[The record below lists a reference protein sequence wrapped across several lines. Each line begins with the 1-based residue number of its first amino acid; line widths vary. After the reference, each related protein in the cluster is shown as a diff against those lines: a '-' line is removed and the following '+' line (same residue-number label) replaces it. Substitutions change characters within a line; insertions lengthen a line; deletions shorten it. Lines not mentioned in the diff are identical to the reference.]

1 MNDLNRSRLL
11 SALAAK
17 TASLRLSRRYFM
29 AGAATLSLGAAL
41 GRVTPAA
48 AANDVVFVGWEGYDT
63 AFNDPT
69 ILAKH
74 GATFQATYINAIEDI
89 ITKLHGGGI
98 GSVDLTT
105 FIHQYV
111 SFAGSAGML
120 DPIDE
125 SKIPNLSKIHPH
137 FSAFDSLLKVD
148 GKRYAV
154 PFTYSS
160 IPLMY
165 NPAVVKEAP
174 TSWLDM
180 LKPEYKGKVAPY
192 PDIMSMFV
200 TWSRVANN
208 TNDPTHM
215 TKDQLEKAIDMMIQ
229 LKANSRTVPS
239 SLGEISDMFI
249 RGEIVMGMGWEPMV
263 AWAKDKGVEIK
274 IAYPKDGAF
283 GYIDTV
289 NIAKNAPNSDLD
301 HELINHCISTQE
313 QKVFSEAN
321 LLGIVNAEAMQ
332 QIDNPLLRSLYS
344 FDDPAGYFK
353 HNPVPTMFPLQPDGD
368 YVVWDDVLA
377 AYERYTRA

>member
-1 MNDLNRSRLL
+1 MIDRNNRAPL
-11 SALAAK
+11 SAIAGR
-17 TASLRLSRRYFM
+17 TPSLRISRRYFL
-29 AGAATLSLGAAL
+29 AGAAGLSLGATL
-41 GRVTPAA
+41 GRITPAA
-48 AANDVVFVGWEGYDT
+48 AAGDVVFVGWEGYDT
-63 AFNDPT
+63 AFNDPE

-74 GATFQATYINAIEDI
+74 GAKFQTTYINSIEDI

-111 SFAGSAGML
+111 SFAGSAGLL

-137 FSAFDSLLKVD
+137 FSAFDDLLKVD

-200 TWSRVANN
+200 TWGRVANG

-215 TKDQLEKAIDMMIQ
+215 TKAQLDKAIDMMIK

-274 IAYPKDGAF
+274 IAYPKEGSF

-301 HELINHCISTQE
+301 HELINHGISTEE

-321 LLGIVNAEAMQ
+321 LLGVVNAEAMK
-332 QIDNPLLRSLYS
+332 QIDNPLLKSLYS
-344 FDDPAGYFK
+344 FDDPAAYFK
-353 HNPVPTMFPLQPDGD
+353 HNPVPSMFPLQPEND

>member
-1 MNDLNRSRLL
+1 M
-11 SALAAK
+11 K
-17 TASLRLSRRYFM
+17 
-29 AGAATLSLGAAL
+29 GAAGLSLGATL
-41 GRVTPAA
+41 GRITPVA

-63 AFNDPT
+63 AFNDPS
-69 ILAKH
+69 ILSKH
-74 GATFQATYINAIEDI
+74 GATFQATYISAIEDI

-125 SKIPNLSKIHPH
+125 SKVPNLAKIHPH
-137 FSAFDSLLKVD
+137 FSAFDNLLKVD

-200 TWSRVANN
+200 TWSRVANH
-208 TNDPTHM
+208 TDDPTHM
-215 TKDQLEKAIDMMIQ
+215 TKEQLKKAIDMMIQ

-239 SLGEISDMFI
+239 SLGEISDMFV

-263 AWAKDKGVEIK
+263 AWAKEKGVEIK
-274 IAYPKDGAF
+274 IAYPKEGAF

-301 HELINHCISTQE
+301 HELINQGISTEQ

-321 LLGIVNAEAMQ
+321 LLGIVNAEAMK
-332 QIDNPLLRSLYS
+332 QIDNPLLKSLYS
-344 FDDPAGYFK
+344 FDDPAVYFK
-353 HNPVPTMFPLQPDGD
+353 HNPVPTMFPLQPEGD